1 MAQDLG
7 SAILAGFQ
15 GAQAG
20 ARQRQQLLMQ
30 QQELDLARERAG
42 REQEQL
48 KLNQNADVRAQAEAD
63 ENRRKF
69 ARTELGVDAD
79 RVFGRG
85 QALGIIKKD
94 GTIDRDTL
102 AKGVKAGDEQYTRFL
117 ADVMNVNK
125 REEAIGRNNY
135 GPTDFAFTGVDKEA
149 LKQDRLVITG
159 SYRDGRPGVL
169 TAQGG
174 SGPDENVVT
183 STIDEGVDL
192 AITGLQTRVIP
203 NSNFGATSAE
213 SRFRTGLGVGTVIA
227 KANENKPPYYA
238 QSGGPAARTVLNAID
253 ASGLPVEASRM
264 FISRLSTIQDPAQKE
279 QFVRMV
285 AKDLGVEAAA
295 VETGGEVS
303 STRLGF
309 DREERIGGPTA
320 FMGPVTVSRTTTTS
334 SAVKGFDARIATKRQ
349 QADKLAITDPS
360 RERLEAEISDIATK
374 KANFIRTENQNTW
387 AGYEADAKKVKDA
400 LAGSNLTAGTRSYW
414 TARGQDVDKKK
425 QAFIKAGGY
434 TPVQRTTDYQVLERN
449 VISRI
454 RELPPSG
461 VAGAI
466 QSGALRFSEPEVRA
480 LRARLT
486 EAGVSGTTGNAIRT
500 ASKTLPREEIIATLA
515 VAYAQSNDA
524 GQQQQLMTMI
534 ANTGETGSP
543 FLTAVKRR
551 DQELNEWEL
560 ALRERELQA
569 NREATAAKRAGDATA
584 VKLANIQALQKTLD
598 EGASMLNPTVDG
610 RPTKGDIDAISN
622 WTRMSLP
629 KNEAFIR
636 QMARIDPVAAR
647 EYYGVHMGQA
657 SQAAAVIFDEL
668 PSAGLLGGAK
678 DVLYDWFGTKP
689 TVDTMAQRLQNVRA
703 VTDADGVAKS
713 FYLVNRGT
721 GRQQGKELTAT
732 QIQSIDGGP
741 EMFQILSAA
750 SFINEEIASGRAAQN
765 ARQ

>member
-15 GAQAG
+15 GVQAG

-48 KLNQNADVRAQAEAD
+48 QLNKNVDARAEA
-63 ENRRKF
+63 EANEQRRTF
-69 ARTELGVDAD
+69 AKTELAQDAD

-85 QALGIIKKD
+85 QALEVIKSD
-94 GTIDRDTL
+94 GTIDRDAL
-102 AKGVKAGDEQYTRFL
+102 LKGVKAGDEQYTRFL
-117 ADVMNVNK
+117 ADIMNVNK

-135 GPTDFAFTGVDKEA
+135 APTDFAFTGIDRDA
-149 LKQDRLVITG
+149 LTQGRLVITG

-183 STIDEGVDL
+183 STIDEGIDL

-309 DREERIGGPTA
+309 DREEPVVAIGGE
-320 FMGPVTVSRTTTTS
+320 FVTISRTKTS

-349 QADKLAITDPS
+349 QADKLAITDPR

-543 FLTAVKRR
+543 FLSAVKRR
-551 DQELNEWEL
+551 DQELEAASL
-560 ALRERELQA
+560 AMRAREVDA
-569 NREATAAKRAGDATA
+569 SNAATAQRRAESANS
-584 VKLANIQALQKTLD
+584 VRLANIQALDSALRD
-598 EGASMLNPTVDG
+598 GSSMLNPTVDG
-610 RPTKGDIDAISN
+610 RPTKGNIDAASN
-622 WTRMSLP
+622 WARMSLP
-629 KNEAFIR
+629 RNEAFIR
-636 QMARIDPVAAR
+636 QMARLDPVAAR
-647 EYYGVHMGQA
+647 EYYGVHIGQS

-668 PSAGLLGGAK
+668 PSAGWLGGAK
-678 DVLYDWFGTKP
+678 DVVYDWFGSKP
-689 TVDTMAQRLQNVRA
+689 TVDTMATRLQNVRA
-703 VTDADGVAKS
+703 VTDSDGTVTS

-721 GRQQGKELTAT
+721 GRQQGKEITAT
-732 QIQSIDGGP
+732 QMQNIDGGP
-741 EMFQILSAA
+741 ELFQIFARAA
-750 SFINEEIASGRAAQN
+750 LINEDIASGRAAQN

>member
-15 GAQAG
+15 GVQAAAQ
-20 ARQRQQLLMQ
+20 RRQQLGIQ
-30 QQELDLARERAG
+30 REELELARERAG

-48 KLNQNADVRAQAEAD
+48 QLNKNVDARAEA
-63 ENRRKF
+63 EANEQRRTF
-69 ARTELGVDAD
+69 AKTELAQDAD

-85 QALGIIKKD
+85 QTLGVIKAD
-94 GTIDRDTL
+94 GTIDRDAL
-102 AKGVKAGDEQYTRFL
+102 LKGVKAGDEQYTRFL
-117 ADVMNVNK
+117 ADIMNVNK

-135 GPTDFAFTGVDKEA
+135 APTDFAFTGIDRDA
-149 LKQDRLVITG
+149 LTQGRLVITG

-183 STIDEGVDL
+183 STIDEGIDL

-264 FISRLSTIQDPAQKE
+264 FISQLSTIQDPAQKE

-285 AKDLGVEAAA
+285 AKDLGVEAA

-309 DREERIGGPTA
+309 DREEPIVATGGA
-320 FMGPVTVSRTTTTS
+320 FVTISSTKTS
-334 SAVKGFDARIATKRQ
+334 SVVKGFDARIATKRQ
-349 QADKLAITDPS
+349 QADKLAITDPR
-360 RERLEAEISDIATK
+360 RERLEAEISDTATK

-543 FLTAVKRR
+543 FLSAVKRR
-551 DQELNEWEL
+551 DQELEAASL
-560 ALRERELQA
+560 AMRAREVDA
-569 NREATAAKRAGDATA
+569 SNAATAQRRAESANS
-584 VKLANIQALQKTLD
+584 VRLANIQALDSALRD
-598 EGASMLNPTVDG
+598 GSSMLNPTVDG
-610 RPTKGDIDAISN
+610 RPTKGNIDAVSN
-622 WTRMSLP
+622 WARMSLP
-629 KNEAFIR
+629 RNEAFIR
-636 QMARIDPVAAR
+636 QMARLDPVAAR
-647 EYYGVHMGQA
+647 EYYGVHIGQS

-668 PSAGLLGGAK
+668 PSAGLLGGAN
-678 DVLYDWFGTKP
+678 DVIYDWFGSKP
-689 TVDTMAQRLQNVRA
+689 TVDTMATRLQNVRA
-703 VTDADGVAKS
+703 VTDSDGTVTS

-721 GRQQGKELTAT
+721 GRQQGKEITAT
-732 QIQSIDGGP
+732 QMQNIDGGP
-741 EMFQILSAA
+741 ELFQIFARAA
-750 SFINEEIASGRAAQN
+750 LINEDIASGRAAQN

>member
-15 GAQAG
+15 GVQAG

-48 KLNQNADVRAQAEAD
+48 QLNKNVDARAEA
-63 ENRRKF
+63 EANEQRRTF
-69 ARTELGVDAD
+69 AKTELAQDAD

-85 QALGIIKKD
+85 QALEVIKSD
-94 GTIDRDTL
+94 GTIDRDAL
-102 AKGVKAGDEQYTRFL
+102 LKGVKAGDEQYTRFL
-117 ADVMNVNK
+117 ADIMNVNK

-135 GPTDFAFTGVDKEA
+135 APTDFAFTGIDRDA
-149 LKQDRLVITG
+149 LTQGRLVITG

-183 STIDEGVDL
+183 STIDEGIDL

-285 AKDLGVEAAA
+285 AKDLGVEAA

-309 DREERIGGPTA
+309 DREEPIVATGGA
-320 FMGPVTVSRTTTTS
+320 FVTISSTKTS
-334 SAVKGFDARIATKRQ
+334 SVVKGFDARIATKRQ
-349 QADKLAITDPS
+349 QADKLAITDPR
-360 RERLEAEISDIATK
+360 RERLEAEISDTATK

-543 FLTAVKRR
+543 FLSAVKRR
-551 DQELNEWEL
+551 DQELEAASL
-560 ALRERELQA
+560 AMRAREVDA
-569 NREATAAKRAGDATA
+569 SNAATAQRRAESANS
-584 VKLANIQALQKTLD
+584 VRLANIQALDSALRD
-598 EGASMLNPTVDG
+598 GSSMLNPTVDG
-610 RPTKGDIDAISN
+610 RPTKGNIDAASN
-622 WTRMSLP
+622 WARMSLP
-629 KNEAFIR
+629 RNEAFIR
-636 QMARIDPVAAR
+636 QMARLDPVAAR
-647 EYYGVHMGQA
+647 EYYGVHIGQS

-668 PSAGLLGGAK
+668 PSAGLLGGAN
-678 DVLYDWFGTKP
+678 DVIYDWFGSKP
-689 TVDTMAQRLQNVRA
+689 TVDTMATRLQNVRA
-703 VTDADGVAKS
+703 VTDSDGTVTS

-721 GRQQGKELTAT
+721 GRQQGKEITAT
-732 QIQSIDGGP
+732 QMQNIDGGP
-741 EMFQILSAA
+741 ELFQIFARAA
-750 SFINEEIASGRAAQN
+750 LINEDIASGRAAQN

>member
-15 GAQAG
+15 GVQAAAQ
-20 ARQRQQLLMQ
+20 RRQQLGIQ
-30 QQELDLARERAG
+30 REELELARERAG

-48 KLNQNADVRAQAEAD
+48 QLNKNVDARAEA
-63 ENRRKF
+63 EANEQRRTF
-69 ARTELGVDAD
+69 AKAELAQDAD

-85 QALGIIKKD
+85 QALEVIRAD
-94 GTIDRDTL
+94 GTIDRDAL
-102 AKGVKAGDEQYTRFL
+102 LKGVKAGDEQHIRFL
-117 ADVMNVNK
+117 ADIMNVNK

-135 GPTDFAFTGVDKEA
+135 APTDFAFTGIDRDA
-149 LKQDRLVITG
+149 LTQGRLVITG

-183 STIDEGVDL
+183 STIDEGIDL

-264 FISRLSTIQDPAQKE
+264 FISRLSAIQDPAQKE

-285 AKDLGVEAAA
+285 AKDLGVEAA

-320 FMGPVTVSRTTTTS
+320 FMGPVTISRTTS
-334 SAVKGFDARIATKRQ
+334 SAVKGFDARIATARQ
-349 QADKLAITDPS
+349 QADKLAITDPR

-543 FLTAVKRR
+543 FLSAVKRR
-551 DQELNEWEL
+551 DQELEAASL
-560 ALRERELQA
+560 AMRAREVDA
-569 NREATAAKRAGDATA
+569 SNAATAQRRAESANS
-584 VKLANIQALQKTLD
+584 VRLANIQALDSALRD
-598 EGASMLNPTVDG
+598 GSSMLNPTVDG
-610 RPTKGDIDAISN
+610 RPTKGNIDAASN
-622 WTRMSLP
+622 WARMSLP
-629 KNEAFIR
+629 RNEAFIR
-636 QMARIDPVAAR
+636 QMARLDPVAAR
-647 EYYGVHMGQA
+647 EYYGVHIGQS

-668 PSAGLLGGAK
+668 PSAGWLGGAR
-678 DVLYDWFGTKP
+678 DVVYDWFGSKP
-689 TVDTMAQRLQNVRA
+689 TVDTMATRLQNVRA
-703 VTDADGVAKS
+703 VTDSDGTVTS

-721 GRQQGKELTAT
+721 GRQQGKEITAT
-732 QIQSIDGGP
+732 QMQNIDGGP
-741 EMFQILSAA
+741 ELFQIFARAA
-750 SFINEEIASGRAAQN
+750 LINGDIASGRAAQN

>member
-7 SAILAGFQ
+7 SAILAGIQ
-15 GAQAG
+15 GVQAG

-85 QALGIIKKD
+85 QTLGIIKKD
-94 GTIDRDTL
+94 GTIDRDAL

-135 GPTDFAFTGVDKEA
+135 DPTDFSFTGVDKEA
-149 LKQDRLVITG
+149 LKQGRLVITG

-174 SGPDENVVT
+174 SSPDENVVT

-203 NSNFGATSAE
+203 NSNFGATNAE
-213 SRFRTGLGVGTVIA
+213 SRFRTALGVGTVLA

-238 QSGGPAARTVLNAID
+238 ESGGSGARTVLNAID
-253 ASGLPVEASRM
+253 ASGLPVEASRT
-264 FISRLSTIQDPAQKE
+264 FISQLSAIKDPRQKE
-279 QFVRMV
+279 EFIWQV
-285 AKDLGVEAAA
+285 AKDLGIEAE
-295 VETGGEVS
+295 VKTRGGAS
-303 STRLGF
+303 STVLGADRPFDTATDSSDRLDGIARQPTSPSLGVKSF
-309 DREERIGGPTA
+309 ERQLKT
-320 FMGPVTVSRTTTTS
+320 
-334 SAVKGFDARIATKRQ
+334 
-349 QADKLAITDPS
+349 L
-360 RERLEAEISDIATK
+360 RERANALPAGSPARENIENKITEVNTRRGDFIRNENQATWDSYTADSK
-374 KANFIRTENQNTW
+374 KADE
-387 AGYEADAKKVKDA
+387 A
-400 LAGSNLTAGTRSYW
+400 LAKPNVTAESRSYW
-414 TARGQDVDKKK
+414 NARKQDVDRNK

-434 TPVQRTTDYQVLERN
+434 TPVQRTTDYQVLEQN

-454 RELPPSG
+454 RELSPSD

-466 QSGALRFSEPEVRA
+466 QSGALKFSEPEVRA

-500 ASKTLPREEIIATLA
+500 ASKALPREEIIATLA

-610 RPTKGDIDAISN
+610 RPTKGDIDAVSN

-668 PSAGLLGGAK
+668 PSAGFLGGPK
-678 DVLYDWFGTKP
+678 DALYDWFGTKP

-750 SFINEEIASGRAAQN
+750 SFINEEIASGRAAKN

>member
-7 SAILAGFQ
+7 SAILAGIQ
-15 GAQAG
+15 GVQAG
-20 ARQRQQLLMQ
+20 AQQRQQLLMQ

-48 KLNQNADVRAQAEAD
+48 QLNKNVDARAEA
-63 ENRRKF
+63 EANEQRRTF
-69 ARTELGVDAD
+69 AKTELAQDAD

-85 QALGIIKKD
+85 QTLGVIKAD
-94 GTIDRDTL
+94 GTIDRDAL
-102 AKGVKAGDEQYTRFL
+102 LKGVKAGDEQYTRFL
-117 ADVMNVNK
+117 ADIMNVNK

-135 GPTDFAFTGVDKEA
+135 APTDFAFTGIDRDA
-149 LKQDRLVITG
+149 LTQGRLVITG

-183 STIDEGVDL
+183 STIDEGIDL

-213 SRFRTGLGVGTVIA
+213 SRFRTGLNVGTTIA
-227 KANENKPPYYA
+227 EANKNKPPYYA
-238 QSGGPAARTVLNAID
+238 ESGGSGARTVLNAID
-253 ASGLPVEASRM
+253 ASGLPVEASRT
-264 FISRLSTIQDPAQKE
+264 FISQLSAIKDPRQKQE
-279 QFVRMV
+279 FIWKV
-285 AKDLGVEAAA
+285 AKDLGVEAAT

-309 DREERIGGPTA
+309 DREEPVVAIGGE
-320 FMGPVTVSRTTTTS
+320 FVTISRTKTS

-349 QADKLAITDPS
+349 QADKLAITDPR

-534 ANTGETGSP
+534 ANAGETGSP
-543 FLTAVKRR
+543 FLSAVKRR
-551 DQELNEWEL
+551 DQELEAASL
-560 ALRERELQA
+560 AMRAREVDA
-569 NREATAAKRAGDATA
+569 SNAATAQRRAESANS
-584 VKLANIQALQKTLD
+584 VRLANIQALDSALRD
-598 EGASMLNPTVDG
+598 GSSMLNPTVDG
-610 RPTKGDIDAISN
+610 RPTKGNIDAASN
-622 WTRMSLP
+622 WARMSLP
-629 KNEAFIR
+629 RNEAFIR
-636 QMARIDPVAAR
+636 QMARLDPVAAR
-647 EYYGVHMGQA
+647 EYYGVHIGQS

-668 PSAGLLGGAK
+668 PSAGLFGGAK
-678 DVLYDWFGTKP
+678 DVIYDWFGSKP
-689 TVDTMAQRLQNVRA
+689 TVDTMATRLQNVRA
-703 VTDADGVAKS
+703 VTDSDGTVTS

-721 GRQQGKELTAT
+721 GRRQGKEITAT
-732 QIQSIDGGP
+732 QMQNIDGGP
-741 EMFQILSAA
+741 ELFQIFARAA
-750 SFINEEIASGRAAQN
+750 LINEDIASGRAAQN

>member
-15 GAQAG
+15 GVQAG

-48 KLNQNADVRAQAEAD
+48 QLNKNVDARAEA
-63 ENRRKF
+63 EANEQRRTF
-69 ARTELGVDAD
+69 AKTELAQDAD

-85 QALGIIKKD
+85 QALEVIKSD
-94 GTIDRDTL
+94 GTIDRDAL
-102 AKGVKAGDEQYTRFL
+102 LKGVKAGDEQYTRFL
-117 ADVMNVNK
+117 ADIMNVNK

-135 GPTDFAFTGVDKEA
+135 APTDFAFTGIDRDA
-149 LKQDRLVITG
+149 LTQGRLVITG

-183 STIDEGVDL
+183 STIDEGIDL

-285 AKDLGVEAAA
+285 AKDLGVEAA

-309 DREERIGGPTA
+309 DREEPIVATGGA
-320 FMGPVTVSRTTTTS
+320 FVTISSTKTS
-334 SAVKGFDARIATKRQ
+334 SVVKGFDARIATKRQ
-349 QADKLAITDPS
+349 QADKLAITDPR
-360 RERLEAEISDIATK
+360 RERLEAEISDTATK

-543 FLTAVKRR
+543 FLSAVKRR
-551 DQELNEWEL
+551 DQELEAASL
-560 ALRERELQA
+560 AMRAREVDA
-569 NREATAAKRAGDATA
+569 SNAATAQRRAESANS
-584 VKLANIQALQKTLD
+584 VRLANIQALDSALRD
-598 EGASMLNPTVDG
+598 GSSMLNPTVDG
-610 RPTKGDIDAISN
+610 RPTKGNIDAVSN
-622 WTRMSLP
+622 WARMSLP
-629 KNEAFIR
+629 RNEAFIR
-636 QMARIDPVAAR
+636 QMARLDPVAAR
-647 EYYGVHMGQA
+647 EYYGVHIGQS

-668 PSAGLLGGAK
+668 PSAGLLGGAN
-678 DVLYDWFGTKP
+678 DVIYDWFGSKP
-689 TVDTMAQRLQNVRA
+689 TVDTMATRLQNVRA
-703 VTDADGVAKS
+703 VTDSDGTVTS

-721 GRQQGKELTAT
+721 GRQQGKEITAT
-732 QIQSIDGGP
+732 QMQNIDGGP
-741 EMFQILSAA
+741 ELFQIFARAA
-750 SFINEEIASGRAAQN
+750 LINEDIASGRAAQN

>member
-15 GAQAG
+15 GVQAAAQ
-20 ARQRQQLLMQ
+20 RRQQLGIQ
-30 QQELDLARERAG
+30 REELDLARERAG

-48 KLNQNADVRAQAEAD
+48 QLNKNVDARAEA
-63 ENRRKF
+63 EANEQRRTF
-69 ARTELGVDAD
+69 AKTELAQDAD

-85 QALGIIKKD
+85 QALEVIKSD
-94 GTIDRDTL
+94 GTIDRDAL
-102 AKGVKAGDEQYTRFL
+102 LKGVKAGDEQYTRFL
-117 ADVMNVNK
+117 ADIMNVNK

-135 GPTDFAFTGVDKEA
+135 APTDFAFTGIDRDA
-149 LKQDRLVITG
+149 LTQGRLVITG

-183 STIDEGVDL
+183 STIDEGIDL

-285 AKDLGVEAAA
+285 AKDLGVEAA

-309 DREERIGGPTA
+309 DREEPIVATGGA
-320 FMGPVTVSRTTTTS
+320 FVTISSTKTS
-334 SAVKGFDARIATKRQ
+334 SVVKGFDARIATKRQ
-349 QADKLAITDPS
+349 QADKLAITDPR
-360 RERLEAEISDIATK
+360 RERLEAEISDTATK

-543 FLTAVKRR
+543 FLSAVKRR
-551 DQELNEWEL
+551 DQELEAASL
-560 ALRERELQA
+560 AMRAREVDA
-569 NREATAAKRAGDATA
+569 SNAATAQRRAESANS
-584 VKLANIQALQKTLD
+584 VRLANIQALDSALRD
-598 EGASMLNPTVDG
+598 GSSMLNPTVDG
-610 RPTKGDIDAISN
+610 RPTKGNIDAVSN
-622 WTRMSLP
+622 WARMSLP
-629 KNEAFIR
+629 RNEAFIR
-636 QMARIDPVAAR
+636 QMARLDPVAAR
-647 EYYGVHMGQA
+647 EYYGVHIGQS

-668 PSAGLLGGAK
+668 PSAGLLGGAN
-678 DVLYDWFGTKP
+678 DVIYDWFGSKP
-689 TVDTMAQRLQNVRA
+689 TVDTMATRLQNVRA
-703 VTDADGVAKS
+703 VTDSDGTVTS

-721 GRQQGKELTAT
+721 GRQQGKEITAT
-732 QIQSIDGGP
+732 QMQNIDGGP
-741 EMFQILSAA
+741 ELFQIFARAA
-750 SFINEEIASGRAAQN
+750 LINEDIASGRAAQN

>member
-15 GAQAG
+15 GVQAG

-30 QQELDLARERAG
+30 QQELDLARERAA

-48 KLNQNADVRAQAEAD
+48 QLNKNVDARAQAQATE
-63 ENRRKF
+63 ERRKF
-69 ARTELGVDAD
+69 AKTELSQDAD

-85 QALGIIKKD
+85 QTLGVIKKD
-94 GTIDRDTL
+94 GTIDRDAL

-135 GPTDFAFTGVDKEA
+135 DPTDFAFTGVDKEA
-149 LKQDRLVITG
+149 LKQGRLVITG

-213 SRFRTGLGVGTVIA
+213 SRFRTGLAVGNTIA
-227 KANENKPPYYA
+227 EANKNKPPFYA
-238 QSGGPAARTVLNAID
+238 ESGGAGARTVLNAID
-253 ASGLPVEASRM
+253 ASGLPVEASRT
-264 FISRLSTIQDPAQKE
+264 FISQLSAIKDPRQKQE
-279 QFVRMV
+279 FIWQV
-285 AKDLGVEAAA
+285 AKDLGIEAE
-295 VETGGEVS
+295 VNMRGGAS
-303 STRLGF
+303 STVLGADRPFDTATDSSDRLDGIARQPTSPSLGVKTF
-309 DREERIGGPTA
+309 DRQLKT
-320 FMGPVTVSRTTTTS
+320 
-334 SAVKGFDARIATKRQ
+334 
-349 QADKLAITDPS
+349 L
-360 RERLEAEISDIATK
+360 RERANALPAGSPARENIENQITEVNTRRGDFIRRENQATWDSYTADSK
-374 KANFIRTENQNTW
+374 KAE
-387 AGYEADAKKVKDA
+387 EALSKPNV
-400 LAGSNLTAGTRSYW
+400 TAESRAYW
-414 TARGQDVDKKK
+414 NGRKQDVDKKK

-434 TPVQRTTDYQVLERN
+434 TPIQRTTDYQVLEQN

-454 RELPPSG
+454 RELPPTD
-461 VAGAI
+461 VARAI
-466 QSGALRFSEPEVRA
+466 QSGALKFSEPEVRA

-515 VAYAQSNDA
+515 VSYAQSNDA

-543 FLTAVKRR
+543 FLSAVKRR
-551 DQELNEWEL
+551 DQELEAASLN
-560 ALRERELQA
+560 LRERELQA
-569 NREATAAKRAGDATA
+569 SREATAAKIAGDRNA
-584 VKLANIQALQKTLD
+584 VKLANIQALDKALSD
-598 EGASMLNPTVDG
+598 GASMLNPTVDG
-610 RPTKGDIDAISN
+610 RQTKGDFDAVSN
-622 WTRMSLP
+622 WTRVSLP
-629 KNEAFIR
+629 RNEAFIR
-636 QMARIDPVAAR
+636 QMARLDPVAAR
-647 EYYGVHMGQA
+647 EYYNVHMGQA

-668 PSAGLLGGAK
+668 PSAGIFGGAK
-678 DVLYDWFGTKP
+678 DVIYDWFGTKP

-703 VTDADGVAKS
+703 VTDSDGTVTA
-713 FYLVNRGT
+713 FYLVNRST
-721 GRQQGKELTAT
+721 GRQQGKEITAT
-732 QIQSIDGGP
+732 QMQNIDGGP
-741 EMFQILSAA
+741 ELFQIFARAA
-750 SFINEEIASGRAAQN
+750 LINEDIASGRAAQN

>member
-15 GAQAG
+15 GVQAAAQ
-20 ARQRQQLLMQ
+20 RRQQLGIQ
-30 QQELDLARERAG
+30 REELDLARERAG

-48 KLNQNADVRAQAEAD
+48 QLNKNVDARAEA
-63 ENRRKF
+63 EANEQRRTF
-69 ARTELGVDAD
+69 AKTELGQDAD

-85 QALGIIKKD
+85 QALGVIKAD
-94 GTIDRDTL
+94 GTIDRDAL
-102 AKGVKAGDEQYTRFL
+102 LKGVKAGDEQYTRFL
-117 ADVMNVNK
+117 ADIMNVNK

-135 GPTDFAFTGVDKEA
+135 APTDFAFTGVDRDA
-149 LKQDRLVITG
+149 LTQGRLVITG

-183 STIDEGVDL
+183 STIDEGIDL

-264 FISRLSTIQDPAQKE
+264 FVSQLSAIKDPAQKE

-285 AKDLGVEAAA
+285 AKDLGVEAA

-303 STRLGF
+303 STRLGL
-309 DREERIGGPTA
+309 DREEPIVASGGAFPTI
-320 FMGPVTVSRTTTTS
+320 SRTTTS

-349 QADKLAITDPS
+349 QADKLAITDPR

-543 FLTAVKRR
+543 FLSAVKRR
-551 DQELNEWEL
+551 DQELEAASL
-560 ALRERELQA
+560 AMRAREVDA
-569 NREATAAKRAGDATA
+569 SNAATAQRRAESANS
-584 VKLANIQALQKTLD
+584 VRLANIQALDSALRDGST
-598 EGASMLNPTVDG
+598 MLNPTVDG
-610 RPTKGDIDAISN
+610 RPTKGNIDAASN
-622 WTRMSLP
+622 WARMSLP
-629 KNEAFIR
+629 RNEAFIR
-636 QMARIDPVAAR
+636 QMARLDPVAAR
-647 EYYGVHMGQA
+647 EYYGVHIGQS

-668 PSAGLLGGAK
+668 PSAGWLGGAK
-678 DVLYDWFGTKP
+678 DVVYDWFGSKP
-689 TVDTMAQRLQNVRA
+689 TVDTMATRLQNVRA
-703 VTDADGVAKS
+703 VTDSDGTVTS

-721 GRQQGKELTAT
+721 GRQQGKEITAT
-732 QIQSIDGGP
+732 QMQNIDGGP
-741 EMFQILSAA
+741 ELFQIFARAA
-750 SFINEEIASGRAAQN
+750 LINEDIASGRAAQN

>member
-15 GAQAG
+15 GVQAAAQ
-20 ARQRQQLLMQ
+20 RRQQLGIQ
-30 QQELDLARERAG
+30 REELELARERAG

-48 KLNQNADVRAQAEAD
+48 QLNKNVDARAEA
-63 ENRRKF
+63 EANEQRRTF
-69 ARTELGVDAD
+69 AKTELAQDAD

-85 QALGIIKKD
+85 QTLGVIKAD
-94 GTIDRDTL
+94 GTIDRDAL
-102 AKGVKAGDEQYTRFL
+102 LKGVKAGDEQYTRFL
-117 ADVMNVNK
+117 ADIMNVNK

-135 GPTDFAFTGVDKEA
+135 APTDFAFTGIDRDA
-149 LKQDRLVITG
+149 LTQGRLVITG

-183 STIDEGVDL
+183 STIDEGIDL

-203 NSNFGATSAE
+203 NSIFGATSAE

-227 KANENKPPYYA
+227 KANENKPPDYA

-285 AKDLGVEAAA
+285 AKDLGVEAA

-320 FMGPVTVSRTTTTS
+320 FSGPVTVIRTTS

-349 QADKLAITDPS
+349 QADKLAITDPR

-387 AGYEADAKKVKDA
+387 AGYEADAKKAKDA

-534 ANTGETGSP
+534 ANTGETGRP
-543 FLTAVKRR
+543 FLSAVKRR
-551 DQELNEWEL
+551 DQELEAASL
-560 ALRERELQA
+560 AMRAREVDA
-569 NREATAAKRAGDATA
+569 SNAATAQRRAESANS
-584 VKLANIQALQKTLD
+584 VRLANIQALDSALRD
-598 EGASMLNPTVDG
+598 GSSMLNPTVDG
-610 RPTKGDIDAISN
+610 RPTKGNIDAASN
-622 WTRMSLP
+622 WARMSLP
-629 KNEAFIR
+629 RNEAFIR
-636 QMARIDPVAAR
+636 QMARLDPVAAR
-647 EYYGVHMGQA
+647 EYYGVHIGQS

-668 PSAGLLGGAK
+668 PSAGWLGGAR
-678 DVLYDWFGTKP
+678 DVVYDWFGSKP
-689 TVDTMAQRLQNVRA
+689 TVDTMATRLQNVRA
-703 VTDADGVAKS
+703 VTDSDGTVTS

-721 GRQQGKELTAT
+721 GRQQGKEITAT
-732 QIQSIDGGP
+732 QMQNIDGGP
-741 EMFQILSAA
+741 ELFQIFARAA
-750 SFINEEIASGRAAQN
+750 LINGDIASGRAAQN

>member
-1 MAQDLG
+1 
-7 SAILAGFQ
+7 
-15 GAQAG
+15 
-20 ARQRQQLLMQ
+20 MQ

-48 KLNQNADVRAQAEAD
+48 QLNKNVDARAEA
-63 ENRRKF
+63 EANEQRRTF
-69 ARTELGVDAD
+69 AKTELAQDAD

-85 QALGIIKKD
+85 QTLGVIKAD
-94 GTIDRDTL
+94 GTIDRDAL
-102 AKGVKAGDEQYTRFL
+102 LKGVKAGDEQYTRFL
-117 ADVMNVNK
+117 ADIMNVNK

-135 GPTDFAFTGVDKEA
+135 APTDFAFTGIDRDA
-149 LKQDRLVITG
+149 LTQGRLVITG

-183 STIDEGVDL
+183 STIDEGIDL

-213 SRFRTGLGVGTVIA
+213 SRFRTGLNVGTTIA
-227 KANENKPPYYA
+227 EANKNKPPYYA
-238 QSGGPAARTVLNAID
+238 ESGGSGARTVLNAID
-253 ASGLPVEASRM
+253 ASGLPVEASRT
-264 FISRLSTIQDPAQKE
+264 FISQLSAIKDPRQKQE
-279 QFVRMV
+279 FIWKV
-285 AKDLGVEAAA
+285 AKDLGVEAAT

-309 DREERIGGPTA
+309 DREEPVVAIGGE
-320 FMGPVTVSRTTTTS
+320 FVTISRTKTS

-349 QADKLAITDPS
+349 QADKLAITDPR

-534 ANTGETGSP
+534 ANAGETGSP
-543 FLTAVKRR
+543 FLSAVKRR
-551 DQELNEWEL
+551 DQELEAASL
-560 ALRERELQA
+560 AMRAREVDA
-569 NREATAAKRAGDATA
+569 SNAATAQRRAESANS
-584 VKLANIQALQKTLD
+584 VRLANIQALDSALRD
-598 EGASMLNPTVDG
+598 GSSMLNPTVDG
-610 RPTKGDIDAISN
+610 RPTKGNIDAASN
-622 WTRMSLP
+622 WARMSLP
-629 KNEAFIR
+629 RNEAFIR
-636 QMARIDPVAAR
+636 QMARLDPVAAR
-647 EYYGVHMGQA
+647 EYYGVHIGQS

-668 PSAGLLGGAK
+668 PSAGLFGGAK
-678 DVLYDWFGTKP
+678 DVIYDWFGSKP
-689 TVDTMAQRLQNVRA
+689 TVDTMATRLQNVRA
-703 VTDADGVAKS
+703 VTDSDGTVTS

-721 GRQQGKELTAT
+721 GRRQGKEITAT
-732 QIQSIDGGP
+732 QMQNIDGGP
-741 EMFQILSAA
+741 ELFQIFARAA
-750 SFINEEIASGRAAQN
+750 LINEDIASGRAAQN

>member
-15 GAQAG
+15 GVQAAAQ
-20 ARQRQQLLMQ
+20 RRQQLGIQ
-30 QQELDLARERAG
+30 REELDLARERAN

-48 KLNQNADVRAQAEAD
+48 QLNKNVDARAEA
-63 ENRRKF
+63 EANEQRRTF
-69 ARTELGVDAD
+69 AKTELAQDAD
-79 RVFGRG
+79 RVFGRS
-85 QALGIIKKD
+85 QTLGVIKAD
-94 GTIDRDTL
+94 GTIDRDAFL
-102 AKGVKAGDEQYTRFL
+102 KGVKAGDEQYTRLL
-117 ADVMNVNK
+117 ADIMNVNK

-135 GPTDFAFTGVDKEA
+135 APTDFAFTGIDRDA
-149 LKQDRLVITG
+149 LTQGRLVITG

-183 STIDEGVDL
+183 STIDEGIDL

-285 AKDLGVEAAA
+285 AKDLGVEAA

-320 FMGPVTVSRTTTTS
+320 FSGPVTVIRTTS

-349 QADKLAITDPS
+349 QADKLAITDPR

-387 AGYEADAKKVKDA
+387 AGYEADAKKAKDA

-543 FLTAVKRR
+543 FLSAVKRR
-551 DQELNEWEL
+551 DQELEAASL
-560 ALRERELQA
+560 AMRAREVDA
-569 NREATAAKRAGDATA
+569 SNAATAQRRAESANS
-584 VKLANIQALQKTLD
+584 VRLANIQALDSALRD
-598 EGASMLNPTVDG
+598 GSSMLNPTVDG
-610 RPTKGDIDAISN
+610 RPTKGNIDAVSN
-622 WTRMSLP
+622 WARMSLP
-629 KNEAFIR
+629 RNEAFIR
-636 QMARIDPVAAR
+636 QMARLDPVAAR
-647 EYYGVHMGQA
+647 EYYGVHIGQS

-678 DVLYDWFGTKP
+678 DVIYDWFGSKP
-689 TVDTMAQRLQNVRA
+689 TVDTMATRLQNVRA
-703 VTDADGVAKS
+703 VTDSDGTVTS

-721 GRQQGKELTAT
+721 GRQQGKEITAT
-732 QIQSIDGGP
+732 QMQNIDGGP
-741 EMFQILSAA
+741 ELFQIFARAA
-750 SFINEEIASGRAAQN
+750 LINEDIASGRAAQN

>member
-15 GAQAG
+15 GVQAG
-20 ARQRQQLLMQ
+20 AQRRQQFALQ

-94 GTIDRDTL
+94 GTIDRDAL
-102 AKGVKAGDEQYTRFL
+102 ARGVKAGDEQYTRFL

-149 LKQDRLVITG
+149 LKQGRLVITG

-213 SRFRTGLGVGTVIA
+213 SRFRTGLGVGTTIA
-227 KANENKPPYYA
+227 EANKDKPPYYA
-238 QSGGPAARTVLNAID
+238 QSGGSGARTVLNAID
-253 ASGLPVEASRM
+253 ASGLPVEASRT
-264 FISRLSTIQDPAQKE
+264 FISQLSAIKDPRQKQE
-279 QFVRMV
+279 FIWQV
-285 AKDLGVEAAA
+285 AKDLGVEAE
-295 VETGGEVS
+295 VNMRGGAS
-303 STRLGF
+303 STVLGA
-309 DREERIGGPTA
+309 DRQEA
-320 FMGPVTVSRTTTTS
+320 SVSGAGEMSGANVFKASGT
-334 SAVKGFDARIATKRQ
+334 VKGFDNRISAKRQ
-349 QADKLAITDPS
+349 QANQLPINDPRREKLET
-360 RERLEAEISDIATK
+360 EISDLATQ
-374 KANFIRTENQNTW
+374 KAGFIRTENQNTW
-387 AGYEADAKKVKDA
+387 SGYEADAKKAEEA
-400 LAGSNLTAGTRSYW
+400 LAKPNVTAESRSYW
-414 TARGQDVDKKK
+414 NARKQDVDKKK

-434 TPVQRTTDYQVLERN
+434 TPIQRTTDYQVLEQN

-454 RELPPSG
+454 RELSPSD

-466 QSGALRFSEPEVRA
+466 QSGALKFSEPEVRA

-500 ASKTLPREEIIATLA
+500 ASKALPREEIIATLA

-543 FLTAVKRR
+543 FLSAVKRR

-569 NREATAAKRAGDATA
+569 NRDATAAKRAGDANA
-584 VKLANIQALQKTLD
+584 VKLANIQALNTALT
-598 EGASMLNPTVDG
+598 ESAGVLNPTVDG
-610 RPTKGDIDAISN
+610 RPTKGDIDAVSN
-622 WTRMSLP
+622 WARMSLP
-629 KNEAFIR
+629 RNEAFIR
-636 QMARIDPVAAR
+636 QMARLDPVAAR
-647 EYYGVHMGQA
+647 EYYGVHIGQS

-668 PSAGLLGGAK
+668 PSAGLFGGAK
-678 DVLYDWFGTKP
+678 DVIYDWFGSKP

-703 VTDADGVAKS
+703 VTDADGTVTS

-721 GRQQGKELTAT
+721 GRKQGKEITAT
-732 QIQSIDGGP
+732 QMQNIDGGP
-741 EMFQILSAA
+741 ELFQIFARAA
-750 SFINEEIASGRAAQN
+750 LINEDIASGRAAQN

>member
-15 GAQAG
+15 GVQAG

-48 KLNQNADVRAQAEAD
+48 QLNKNVDARAEA
-63 ENRRKF
+63 EANEQRRTF
-69 ARTELGVDAD
+69 AKTELAQDAD

-85 QALGIIKKD
+85 QALEVIKSD
-94 GTIDRDTL
+94 GTIDRDAL
-102 AKGVKAGDEQYTRFL
+102 LKGVKAGDEQYTRFL
-117 ADVMNVNK
+117 ADIMNVNK

-135 GPTDFAFTGVDKEA
+135 APTDFAFTGIDRDA
-149 LKQDRLVITG
+149 LTQGRLVITG

-183 STIDEGVDL
+183 STIDEGIDL

-285 AKDLGVEAAA
+285 AKDLGVEAA

-309 DREERIGGPTA
+309 DREEPIVATGGA
-320 FMGPVTVSRTTTTS
+320 FVTISSTKTS
-334 SAVKGFDARIATKRQ
+334 SVVKGFDARIATKRQ
-349 QADKLAITDPS
+349 QADKLAITDPR
-360 RERLEAEISDIATK
+360 RERLEAEISDTATK

-543 FLTAVKRR
+543 FLSAVKRR
-551 DQELNEWEL
+551 DQELEAASL
-560 ALRERELQA
+560 AMRAREVDA
-569 NREATAAKRAGDATA
+569 SNAATAQRRAESANS
-584 VKLANIQALQKTLD
+584 VRLANIQALDSALRD
-598 EGASMLNPTVDG
+598 GSSMLNPTVDG
-610 RPTKGDIDAISN
+610 RPTKGNIDAVSN
-622 WTRMSLP
+622 WARMSLP
-629 KNEAFIR
+629 RNEAFIR
-636 QMARIDPVAAR
+636 QMARLDPVAAR
-647 EYYGVHMGQA
+647 EYYGVHIGQS

-668 PSAGLLGGAK
+668 PSAGLLGGAN
-678 DVLYDWFGTKP
+678 DVIYDWFGSKP
-689 TVDTMAQRLQNVRA
+689 TVDTMATRLQNVRA
-703 VTDADGVAKS
+703 VTDSDGTVTS

-721 GRQQGKELTAT
+721 GRQQGKEITAT
-732 QIQSIDGGP
+732 QMQNIDGGP
-741 EMFQILSAA
+741 ELFQIFARAA
-750 SFINEEIASGRAAQN
+750 LINGDIASGRAAQN

>member
-15 GAQAG
+15 GVQAG

-48 KLNQNADVRAQAEAD
+48 QLNKNVDARAEA
-63 ENRRKF
+63 EANEQRRTF
-69 ARTELGVDAD
+69 AKTELAQDAD

-85 QALGIIKKD
+85 QTLGVIKAD
-94 GTIDRDTL
+94 GTIDRDAL
-102 AKGVKAGDEQYTRFL
+102 LKGVKAGDEQYTRFL
-117 ADVMNVNK
+117 ADIMNVNK

-135 GPTDFAFTGVDKEA
+135 APTDFAFTGIDRDA
-149 LKQDRLVITG
+149 LTQGRLVITG

-183 STIDEGVDL
+183 STIDEGIDL

-285 AKDLGVEAAA
+285 AKDLGVEAA

-309 DREERIGGPTA
+309 DREEPIVATGGA
-320 FMGPVTVSRTTTTS
+320 FVTISSTKTS
-334 SAVKGFDARIATKRQ
+334 SVVKGFDARIATKRQ
-349 QADKLAITDPS
+349 QADKLAITDPR
-360 RERLEAEISDIATK
+360 RERLEAEISDTATK

-543 FLTAVKRR
+543 FLSAVKRR
-551 DQELNEWEL
+551 DQELEAASL
-560 ALRERELQA
+560 AMRAREVDA
-569 NREATAAKRAGDATA
+569 SNAATAQRRAESANS
-584 VKLANIQALQKTLD
+584 VRLANIQALDSALRD
-598 EGASMLNPTVDG
+598 GSSMLNPTVDG
-610 RPTKGDIDAISN
+610 RPTKGNIDAVSN
-622 WTRMSLP
+622 WARMSLP
-629 KNEAFIR
+629 RNEAFIR
-636 QMARIDPVAAR
+636 QMARLDPVAAR
-647 EYYGVHMGQA
+647 EYYGVHIGQS

-668 PSAGLLGGAK
+668 PSAGLLGGAN
-678 DVLYDWFGTKP
+678 DVIYDWFGSKP
-689 TVDTMAQRLQNVRA
+689 TVDTMATRLQNVRA
-703 VTDADGVAKS
+703 VTDSDGTVTS

-721 GRQQGKELTAT
+721 GRQQGKEITAT
-732 QIQSIDGGP
+732 QMQNIDGGP
-741 EMFQILSAA
+741 ELFQIFARAA
-750 SFINEEIASGRAAQN
+750 LINEDIASGRAAQN

>member
-15 GAQAG
+15 GVQAAAQ
-20 ARQRQQLLMQ
+20 RRQQLGIQ
-30 QQELDLARERAG
+30 REELELARERAG

-48 KLNQNADVRAQAEAD
+48 QLNKNVDARAEA
-63 ENRRKF
+63 EANEQRRTF
-69 ARTELGVDAD
+69 AKTELAQDAD

-85 QALGIIKKD
+85 QTLGVIKAD
-94 GTIDRDTL
+94 GTIDRDAL
-102 AKGVKAGDEQYTRFL
+102 LKGVKAGDEQYTRFL
-117 ADVMNVNK
+117 ADIMNVNK

-135 GPTDFAFTGVDKEA
+135 APTDFAFTGIDRDA
-149 LKQDRLVITG
+149 LTQGRLVITG

-183 STIDEGVDL
+183 STIDEGIDL

-264 FISRLSTIQDPAQKE
+264 FISQLSTIQDPAQKE

-285 AKDLGVEAAA
+285 AKDLGVEAA

-320 FMGPVTVSRTTTTS
+320 FSGPVTVIRTTS

-349 QADKLAITDPS
+349 QADKLAITDPR

-387 AGYEADAKKVKDA
+387 AGYEADAKKAKDA

-543 FLTAVKRR
+543 FLSAVKRR
-551 DQELNEWEL
+551 DQELEAASL
-560 ALRERELQA
+560 AMRAREVDA
-569 NREATAAKRAGDATA
+569 SNAATAQRRAESANS
-584 VKLANIQALQKTLD
+584 VRLANIQALDSALRD
-598 EGASMLNPTVDG
+598 GSSMLNPTVDG
-610 RPTKGDIDAISN
+610 RPTKGNIDAASN
-622 WTRMSLP
+622 WARMSLP
-629 KNEAFIR
+629 RNEAFIR
-636 QMARIDPVAAR
+636 QMARLDPVAAR
-647 EYYGVHMGQA
+647 EYYGVHIGQS

-668 PSAGLLGGAK
+668 PSAGWLGGAR
-678 DVLYDWFGTKP
+678 DVVYDWFGSKP
-689 TVDTMAQRLQNVRA
+689 TVDTMATRLQNVRA
-703 VTDADGVAKS
+703 VTDSDGTVTS

-721 GRQQGKELTAT
+721 GRQQGKEITAT
-732 QIQSIDGGP
+732 QMQNIDGGP
-741 EMFQILSAA
+741 ELFQIFARAA
-750 SFINEEIASGRAAQN
+750 LINGDIASGRAAQN

>member
-15 GAQAG
+15 GVQAAAQ
-20 ARQRQQLLMQ
+20 RRQQFALQ
-30 QQELDLARERAG
+30 QQELDLARGRAG

-48 KLNQNADVRAQAEAD
+48 ELNKNADVRAQAEAD

-85 QALGIIKKD
+85 QTLEVIKAD
-94 GTIDRDTL
+94 GTIDRDAL
-102 AKGVKAGDEQYTRFL
+102 LEGVKAGDEQHIRFL
-117 ADVMNVNK
+117 ADIMNVNK

-149 LKQDRLVITG
+149 LKQGRLVITG

-174 SGPDENVVT
+174 SGPDENVVA

-192 AITGLQTRVIP
+192 AIIGLQTRVIP

-213 SRFRTGLGVGTVIA
+213 SRFRTGLGIGTTIA
-227 KANENKPPYYA
+227 EANKNKPPYYA
-238 QSGGPAARTVLNAID
+238 ESGGPAARTVLNAID
-253 ASGLPVEASRM
+253 ASGLPVEASRT
-264 FISRLSTIQDPAQKE
+264 FISQLSAIKDPRQKE
-279 QFVRMV
+279 EFILKV
-285 AKDLGVEAAA
+285 AKDLGIEAEAKT
-295 VETGGEVS
+295 TGGVS
-303 STRLGF
+303 DTVLGADRQEASVSGAAEMSNVFFVKAST
-309 DREERIGGPTA
+309 T
-320 FMGPVTVSRTTTTS
+320 
-334 SAVKGFDARIATKRQ
+334 VKGFDARIATKRK
-349 QADKLAITDPS
+349 QADKLAITDRR

-387 AGYEADAKKVKDA
+387 SGYEADAKKAEEA
-400 LAGSNLTAGTRSYW
+400 LAKPNVTAESRSYW
-414 TARGQDVDKKK
+414 NARKQDVDKKK
-425 QAFIKAGGY
+425 QTFIKAGGY
-434 TPVQRTTDYQVLERN
+434 TPVKDTTDYKTLEQN

-454 RELPPSG
+454 RELSPSD

-466 QSGALRFSEPEVRA
+466 QSGALKFSEPEVRA

-543 FLTAVKRR
+543 FLSAVKRR
-551 DQELNEWEL
+551 DQELEAASL
-560 ALRERELQA
+560 DLREQELQA
-569 NREATAAKRAGDATA
+569 SREATAAKRAGDVNA
-584 VKLANIQALQKTLD
+584 VKLANIQALDKALSD
-598 EGASMLNPTVDG
+598 GAAMLNPTVDG
-610 RPTKGDIDAISN
+610 RPTKGNIDAVSN

-629 KNEAFIR
+629 RNEAFIR
-636 QMARIDPVAAR
+636 QMARLDPVAAR
-647 EYYGVHMGQA
+647 EYYGVHIGQS

-668 PSAGLLGGAK
+668 PSAGFLGGAK
-678 DVLYDWFGTKP
+678 DALYNWFGSKP

-703 VTDADGVAKS
+703 VTDADGTVTS

-721 GRQQGKELTAT
+721 GRQQGKEITAT
-732 QIQSIDGGP
+732 QMQNIDGGP
-741 EMFQILSAA
+741 ELFQIFARAA
-750 SFINEEIASGRAAQN
+750 LINEDIASGRAAQN